1 MQTEKDIHKKVFLA
15 AEFIEQ
21 NANDVISLH
30 GLAIESAI
38 SPFHLQRKFKEVFG
52 VSPKQFQ
59 NALRIQMLK
68 QSLKQGGDISGAIYD
83 AGFGS
88 TSRVY
93 EQVNKSLGMTP
104 SSYREGGKN
113 EHIAFALRKTS
124 FGHIIMAATARGVC
138 FVHFPMLN

>member
-1 MQTEKDIHKKVFLA
+1 VQIGAVMQTEKDIHKKVFLA

-59 NALRIQMLK
+59 KMLCAYK
-68 QSLKQGGDISGAIYD
+68 
-83 AGFGS
+83 
-88 TSRVY
+88 
-93 EQVNKSLGMTP
+93 
-104 SSYREGGKN
+104 
-113 EHIAFALRKTS
+113 
-124 FGHIIMAATARGVC
+124 C
-138 FVHFPMLN
+138 